1 MSMSMSA
8 LLLCGAVRDGGL
20 GVSEQLREV
29 GGRVELDLDPG
40 GGDVGD
46 RDHRAL
52 RGAPGR
58 LQGAAAVIASGLLP
72 QMEVLAVD
80 GEEPG
85 SVPGAVGDG
94 EGQQAAAGA
103 PEVPRRRQL
112 TVDARGGDRSE
123 EHTSEL

>member
-1 MSMSMSA
+1 
-8 LLLCGAVRDGGL
+8 
-20 GVSEQLREV
+20 
-29 GGRVELDLDPG
+29 
-40 GGDVGD
+40 
-46 RDHRAL
+46 
-52 RGAPGR
+52 R
-58 LQGAAAVIASGLLP
+58 LQGAAAVIAPGLLP

-112 TVDARGGDRSE
+112 TVDAHGLVLEDVEIRRGGGTPQVRLVVDLPEDQLGSADLDAVADASRA
-123 EHTSEL
+123 LD